1 VRGTAGIRLVSSA
14 NPSATGA
21 PVTFTA
27 TLTAPQTG
35 APAPTGS
42 VTFMDGARTIDT
54 VTVTGGQAA
63 VNATGLTSGEH
74 SIVAS
79 YSGDANYGTSSA
91 TLTQRVDAAT
101 STTALEAGV
110 DANGYYLTATV
121 TPPAAGGAVRFEDA
135 GTAAALGTATL
146 ANGSA
151 TLRLAAPLPVG
162 RSLRAVYAGDTAYSG
177 SSSAAF
183 PFIAVTNAFSF
194 SSAAFAGE
202 AILSIFG
209 ANFADATVAAP
220 SATLPQTLGGATVRI
235 VDAAGQSHSAA
246 LYFVSAGQINFVLPA
261 SVPAGP
267 ARLVVT
273 NARGSFSLALTVVR
287 VGPSFATADGSGSG
301 NAAAHVVRA
310 HQDGTQDPIMTVSAQ
325 AIPFGAATDSLYLI
339 LYGTGFRRAQGSMSC
354 SMNGQTVSA
363 MYAGAHSTYTGLD
376 QVNLQLPDS
385 LRGAGRVSFNCT
397 IDGQTTNTVSI
408 NVQ

>member
-1 VRGTAGIRLVSSA
+1 
-14 NPSATGA
+14 
-21 PVTFTA
+21 
-27 TLTAPQTG
+27 
-35 APAPTGS
+35 
-42 VTFMDGARTIDT
+42 MDGARTIGT
-54 VTVTGGQAA
+54 VTVTSGQAA
-63 VNATGLTSGEH
+63 INASDLTSGEH

-79 YSGDANYGTSSA
+79 YSGDANYVTSSA
-91 TLTQRVDAAT
+91 TLTHRVDAGA
-101 STTALEAGV
+101 STTALDAGV
-110 DANGYYLTATV
+110 DANGYFLTATV
-121 TPPAAGGAVRFEDA
+121 TPVAAGGAVQFEDA
-135 GTAAALGTATL
+135 DTAAVLGSATL

-151 TLRLAAPLPVG
+151 MLRLAAPLPVG
-162 RSLRAVYAGDTAYSG
+162 RNLRAVYAGDTAHGG
-177 SSSAAF
+177 SRSAAF
-183 PFIAVTNAFSF
+183 PFIAVANAFSF

-202 AILSIFG
+202 SILSIFG
-209 ANFADATVAAP
+209 ASFVDATVAAT

-235 VDAAGQSHSAA
+235 VDAAGQSHSAG

-273 NARGSFSLALTVVR
+273 NARGSYSLSLTVVR

-301 NAAAHVVRA
+301 NAAAHLVRV

-376 QVNLQLPDS
+376 QVNLQLPNS
-385 LRGAGRVSFNCT
+385 LRGAGRVTINCT
-397 IDGQTTNTVSI
+397 IDGQTTNTVTI